1 MDTSDELSGI
11 LTFLNQCFSKYKYIK
26 QITDIN
32 DIDYLDKV
40 LVEIEENFFS
50 DMSYLPSD
58 SESNIQYNLRI
69 IYHRISNFY
78 EYSIKKPLE
87 SKYFD
92 YESNTPEN
100 FLKLSQLIVGICVQS
115 KNRDKYFEILN
126 ELEDEESNE
135 IISFLNI
142 LIPVE
147 QEEEKETN
155 NSKNKDIEENTEEKK
170 IKQVEDEDKE

>member
-115 KNRDKYFEILN
+115 KNRDKY
-126 ELEDEESNE
+126 
-135 IISFLNI
+135 
-142 LIPVE
+142 
-147 QEEEKETN
+147 
-155 NSKNKDIEENTEEKK
+155 
-170 IKQVEDEDKE
+170 